1 MTMRLK
7 IKGFTLVEMLVVIAI
22 IAILAA
28 ALFPAVQSA
37 MMQARAAAMKNK
49 GAGIWKAIFA
59 ANMEREPL
67 GQRSLWPADAIS
79 TTGSEPKFYTQG
91 QTAEEYFTFLL
102 SNGDKDALDTIVSE
116 PDDRLVS
123 DLNTDSFLAPN
134 VTPLTTGTKLAG
146 ANVGWHVC
154 EVGDRTR
161 AESTFLISRNT
172 KPAGNILKA
181 AESAEDPERVGLA
194 SDVKPFGDKH
204 AVWISMGGASF
215 NARRKY
221 LTLEQIMGV
230 GTNQVTVWPC
240 TVTGS

>member
-67 GQRSLWPADAIS
+67 GQRSLWPAEAIS
-79 TTGSEPKFYTQG
+79 TTGAEQPFYTKG
-91 QTAEEYFTFLL
+91 KTAEEYFTFLL
-102 SNGDKDALDTIVSE
+102 SNGNAQDVIVDD
-116 PDDRLVS
+116 PDDRLAS
-123 DLNTDSFLAPN
+123 DLTSDSFLAPN
-134 VTPLTTGTKLAG
+134 VTPLTSGSKLAG
-146 ANVGWHVC
+146 ENVGWHVC

-172 KPAGNILKA
+172 KPAGNILEGA
-181 AESAEDPERVGLA
+181 TRAGGTERVGLS

-230 GTNQVTVWPC
+230 TTNKVTVWPC
-240 TVTGS
+240 TITGG